1 MIGVDPWAPGEVPLP
16 VSLTG
21 LLADAADAAGD
32 ATRALGL
39 AGRAMSALPLPGEG
53 RTDELWRA
61 LAEMGAADLT
71 VARALEP
78 HLDAGAVLAQ
88 ARAAG
93 HPVPAHEGTWG
104 VFAAEG
110 PGTRLGLADGRLTGT
125 KPWCSLAGELDRA
138 LVTAWVSDDERAL
151 VAVDLRHPGVTELP
165 GEWVPRGLSTV
176 RSTGLRF
183 ADVPAVPVGPSGWY
197 LSRPGFAWGGM
208 GVAAV
213 WLGGAVGLARRLR
226 RSAREREPDQVGQAL
241 LGEVD
246 ARLVAAAAVLTEAAR
261 AVDAGRAAGPDAWP
275 RAVRVRHVVHD
286 ACEAVLSAVA
296 HGLGPGPLV
305 TEEGHAAR
313 VADLQVYLRQHRGV
327 RDAAVV
333 GAAVAGGMATPW

>member
-1 MIGVDPWAPGEVPLP
+1 MIGVDPWAPDVPLP
-16 VSLTG
+16 ASVTAVLTE
-21 LLADAADAAGD
+21 AAAAAGD
-32 ATRALGL
+32 ARAAL
-39 AGRAMSALPLPGEG
+39 ALADRVAAALPLPGAG
-53 RTDELWRA
+53 RTGLLWRA
-61 LAEMGAADLT
+61 LAELGAVDLT

-78 HLDAGAVLAQ
+78 HLDALAILAQ

-93 HPVPAHEGTWG
+93 HPVPPPGGTWG

-110 PGTRLGLADGRLTGT
+110 PGARLELRDGRLAGT

-138 LVTAWVSDDERAL
+138 LVTAWVGDDERVL
-151 VAVDLRHPGVTELP
+151 VAVDLRHPGVSELP
-165 GEWVPRGLSTV
+165 GAWVPRGLSTV

-183 ADVPAVPVGPSGWY
+183 EEVPATAVGPPGWY
-197 LSRPGFAWGGM
+197 LSRPGFAWGGL

-226 RSAREREPDQVGQAL
+226 RAAVEREPDQVALAL

-246 ARLVAAAAVLTEAAR
+246 ARLAAAAAVITDAAR
-261 AVDAGRAAGPDAWP
+261 AVDAGLVEGPDAWP
-275 RAVRVRHVVHD
+275 RTVRVRHVVHG

-305 TEEGHAAR
+305 GEEDHAAR
-313 VADLQVYLRQHRGV
+313 VADLQVYLRQHRGE

-333 GAAVAGGMATPW
+333 GGALAAGLGVPW